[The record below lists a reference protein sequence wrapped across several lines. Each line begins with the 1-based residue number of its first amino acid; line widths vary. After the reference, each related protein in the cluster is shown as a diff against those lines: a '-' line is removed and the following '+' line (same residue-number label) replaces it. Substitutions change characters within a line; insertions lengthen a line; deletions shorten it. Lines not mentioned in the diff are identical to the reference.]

1 MDKKYDVAIIGE
13 GPAGMTAAI
22 YATRA
27 GLSTLVVE
35 KMFPGGQMGETPE
48 IDNYPGFEN
57 ISGFELAAKMS
68 AQAKKLGA
76 DSKRADV
83 LDFEFEEDNNTVKTS
98 AGDINARTV
107 ILALGASHRHLGVVG
122 EEKYRGLGVSYCATC
137 DGNFFRGRDVCVVGG
152 GNTALEDALYLANIC
167 NKVYLIHRRDAF
179 RGFETLA
186 QKVSATENITLVLN
200 STVEE
205 ISGNEKVDTVS
216 VKNKLTGEI
225 THLSVSGCFIAIGT
239 SPNTELLHDKINLT
253 ESGHI
258 DAGEN
263 TLTSLPGV
271 FAAGDIRSKISY
283 QIVTACADGAVAAHM
298 AGVFISE
305 RG

>member
-76 DSKRADV
+76 DSMRADV